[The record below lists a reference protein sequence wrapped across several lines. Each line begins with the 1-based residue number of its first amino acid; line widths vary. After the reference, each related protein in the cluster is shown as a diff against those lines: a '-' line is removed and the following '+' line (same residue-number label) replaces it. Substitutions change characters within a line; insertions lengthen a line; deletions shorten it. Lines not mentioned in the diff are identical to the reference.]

1 MKPVGLQHNPS
12 EELKPNH
19 ALDDSLLFIFSFCV
33 VTKRALLSASFHFSF
48 SFYPYDLFPIP
59 SDAYCYCPTIF
70 KNNLFSFEF
79 FFFFFSQAC
88 KIAARISNLEFILL
102 KPTPQFFSY
111 IKDIVSFFFL
121 LLHPC
126 RFLRC
131 FHPSLQLPP
140 SPPFSPP
147 PHHQSCKRIFE
158 IMKWDNSTNYFPL
171 AFLCVFIWC
180 LSLLYLFHFLVLFFL
195 FISFVISQ

>member
-1 MKPVGLQHNPS
+1 MEQCPHLLCNKLFFCVVYSQYHILWCSATYINQKLQQSPDKKPVGLQHNPS

-19 ALDDSLLFIFSFCV
+19 ALDDSLLFIFSFYV

-59 SDAYCYCPTIF
+59 SEAYCYSPTIF

-79 FFFFFSQAC
+79 FLLFFFSRAC

-102 KPTPQFFSY
+102 KPTPSFFSY

-126 RFLRC
+126 HFLRC

-140 SPPFSPP
+140 SPT
-147 PHHQSCKRIFE
+147 IFP
-158 IMKWDNSTNYFPL
+158 T
-171 AFLCVFIWC
+171 
-180 LSLLYLFHFLVLFFL
+180 SLH
-195 FISFVISQ
+195 

>member
-1 MKPVGLQHNPS
+1 MQHNPS

-19 ALDDSLLFIFSFCV
+19 ALDDSLLFIFSFYV

-59 SDAYCYCPTIF
+59 SEAYCYSPTIF

-79 FFFFFSQAC
+79 FLLFFFSRAC

-102 KPTPQFFSY
+102 KPTPSFFSY

-126 RFLRC
+126 HFLRC

-140 SPPFSPP
+140 SPT
-147 PHHQSCKRIFE
+147 IFP
-158 IMKWDNSTNYFPL
+158 T
-171 AFLCVFIWC
+171 
-180 LSLLYLFHFLVLFFL
+180 SLH
-195 FISFVISQ
+195 